1 MDGNLDLTERN
12 NEVDLTARELFGMAI
27 RAVVGTIL
35 LYVLWFVVIGIG
47 AAIIAFAPYDDFAMF
62 MLSRAAGAALV
73 IFGVIMALLSMS
85 AVVIK
90 ISVGESTRRAAR
102 RMRSETGRFERR
114 IEDLNR
120 RRADPPASES
130 PGSFAEETRRRDAAR
145 PAGSTRPARRAD
157 PPISE
162 RPGSFEEAM
171 RRRDAARSA
180 RNGS

>member
-1 MDGNLDLTERN
+1 M
-12 NEVDLTARELFGMAI
+12 DLTAREVLGMAI

-35 LYVLWFVVIGIG
+35 LYALWFVVIGIG
-47 AAIIAFAPYDDFAMF
+47 AAIIAFAPYEDFAMF
-62 MLSRAAGAALV
+62 MLSRAAGGALV

-114 IEDLNR
+114 IENLNR

-130 PGSFAEETRRRDAAR
+130 PGSFAEATRRRD
-145 PAGSTRPARRAD
+145 AGSTRPARRAD

>member
-1 MDGNLDLTERN
+1 
-12 NEVDLTARELFGMAI
+12 MAI

-35 LYVLWFVVIGIG
+35 LYALWFVVIGIG
-47 AAIIAFAPYDDFAMF
+47 AAIIAFAPYEDFAMF
-62 MLSRAAGAALV
+62 MLSRAAGGALV

-114 IEDLNR
+114 IENLNR

-130 PGSFAEETRRRDAAR
+130 PGSFEEAAR
-145 PAGSTRPARRAD
+145 SSGSTRPARRAD

-180 RNGS
+180 RNES